1 MRAVVLISVITL
13 IGMSV
18 EATAQRLTITE
29 VIQHTLDTNP
39 DIQASWREFLISQ
52 KDVTVA
58 RSDYMPSVDV
68 NASSFFVDR
77 NYGLDQSFMENQA
90 RISVSQLIYDGFL
103 SRSETQSLEQAQVVR
118 FYEFYSQAEQ
128 VSLETTLAYLDM
140 VMFRELLQEQLLI
153 LF

>member
-1 MRAVVLISVITL
+1 MRSVFLISVLALSGIT
-13 IGMSV
+13 
-18 EATAQRLTITE
+18 ANAYAQQLTITE

-77 NYGLDQSFMENQA
+77 NYGLDQSFVENQA

-103 SRSETQSLEQAQVVR
+103 V
-118 FYEFYSQAEQ
+118 SQN
-128 VSLETTLAYLDM
+128 
-140 VMFRELLQEQLLI
+140 
-153 LF
+153 

>member
-68 NASSFFVDR
+68 NASSFFCR
-77 NYGLDQSFMENQA
+77 QKL
-90 RISVSQLIYDGFL
+90 R
-103 SRSETQSLEQAQVVR
+103 T
-118 FYEFYSQAEQ
+118 
-128 VSLETTLAYLDM
+128 
-140 VMFRELLQEQLLI
+140 
-153 LF
+153 